1 MEVVSKTK
9 SDIKSGLKHP
19 VALFFF
25 GMLFAAF
32 LFPMVATWLGKL
44 KAGGGTVSKLIPTS
58 FTKAAS

>member
-9 SDIKSGLKHP
+9 SDIKAGLRHP

-44 KAGGGTVSKLIPTS
+44 KAGGGALSKVIPAS
-58 FTKAAS
+58 FTKTA